1 MSRQLAVAI
10 ANGAMR
16 VFLLAFLAGL
26 MLGGCALVEQGR
38 WKSGGHGQIRCHGAR
53 C

>member
-1 MSRQLAVAI
+1 MELFVPARSRCHEP
-10 ANGAMR
+10 
-16 VFLLAFLAGL
+16 FLLAFLAGL